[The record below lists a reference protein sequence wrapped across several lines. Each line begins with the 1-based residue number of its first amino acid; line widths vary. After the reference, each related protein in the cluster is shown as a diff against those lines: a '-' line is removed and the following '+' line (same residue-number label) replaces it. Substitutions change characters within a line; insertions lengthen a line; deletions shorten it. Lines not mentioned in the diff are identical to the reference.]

1 MGTDSDSDMDTGSDS
16 DDTREQ
22 GIEFGSLA
30 EDLEDESYP
39 LSQEALLDRYGDY
52 EIGLGDEQVPL
63 REVLAPEEEREYE
76 DVESVRQAVFNM
88 VGSEAVGRK
97 GYSDRGGN
105 ATDDGDESDDAESF

>member
-1 MGTDSDSDMDTGSDS
+1 MASDS

-22 GIEFGSLA
+22 GIEFGTLA

-39 LSQEALLDRYGDY
+39 LSKEALLDEYGDH

-63 REVLAPEEEREYE
+63 REILSPEEEREFE
-76 DVESVRQAVFNM
+76 DGESVRQAVFNM
-88 VGSEAVGRK
+88 VGDEAVGRQ

-105 ATDDGDESDDAESF
+105 PTDDIDKSPDDESF